1 MKFLVL
7 IIVIVAVVAAWRMR
21 SVLLGKVLGQSS
33 SRVDRHLGRKK
44 R

>member
-7 IIVIVAVVAAWRMR
+7 VIVIVAVAAWRMR

>member
-1 MKFLVL
+1 MKLVL
-7 IIVIVAVVAAWRMR
+7 LVLVIIAVVAAWRMR

-33 SRVDRHLGRKK
+33 SRVDRHLNRRK

>member
-7 IIVIVAVVAAWRMR
+7 VLVIVAVVAAWRMR

>member
-7 IIVIVAVVAAWRMR
+7 VIVIVAVVAAWRMR

-33 SRVDRHLGRKK
+33 GRVDRHLGRKK
-44 R
+44 H

>member
-7 IIVIVAVVAAWRMR
+7 VIVIVAVVAAWRMR